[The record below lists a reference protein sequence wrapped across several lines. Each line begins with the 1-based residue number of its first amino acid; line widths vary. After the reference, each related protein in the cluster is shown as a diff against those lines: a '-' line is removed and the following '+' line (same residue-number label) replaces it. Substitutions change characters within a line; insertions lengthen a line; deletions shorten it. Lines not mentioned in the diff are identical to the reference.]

1 MRSFA
6 SILVFGWRKMIKP
19 NYVLPIGKEIVTATQ
34 TIRLRRAKD
43 NCFEAIDVHTGEAII
58 YSHQEALE
66 LLRRPDVTLP
76 LIHSPDSEA
85 TAKIRTGG
93 LFHRDQLSL
102 RQQDELDFR
111 KAFCVSV
118 DALEA
123 TGIELKN
130 VNLDKSKN
138 RKFVRNF
145 ASKIYTAVP
154 IAIDQVRG
162 GKAKAIAVLP
172 KGRTLLKYV
181 NRYRN
186 SGQNEMALA
195 DQDWLKGNRTPRF
208 PLRVE
213 ELISQ
218 AIDEVALDTK
228 GPPIS
233 QVLSRHEQLI
243 ETENERRKSLGLALL
258 KAATFKPIS
267 ERFKAISS
275 TARDIAR
282 KGKKHVAN
290 NRSRG
295 STDTRALMIGDFVE
309 IDECKISLMATVKE
323 RGLWQTLSKEEQ
335 ITLAEI
341 DNLIQ
346 TRLWLVVVLDVATR
360 MPLGWALSD
369 GPSTEAT
376 LAAVRM
382 ATREKTR
389 EKVLYGCKRD
399 PMPIVGLLQL
409 RSDNGTGVR
418 NANTKTAFLGL
429 NAQSVDMRA
438 YHGVEKPHLE
448 RMFGSIESILFQLI
462 HGYTGRRAG
471 ALPGY
476 DPIKNGVLD
485 CAEIYGLITRYFV
498 DEYPYRRHYGVG
510 MMGARPIKV
519 YERVNNIYGCVD
531 PTPSLD
537 RRIALGWKS
546 KATVTDDGVKAFG
559 LHYTSTDLQLLRD
572 KIKTKVTIYSDPDLV
587 DEVTILVEGHPKPI
601 LGRLSW
607 TAMKGLTIPELLKF
621 VASIRAETPK
631 ETIDFESQRIRSA
644 RTRFE
649 HMRLT
654 AIEHK
659 LPRSFMTQA
668 EAETKAK
675 VVMTGVHAPVEP
687 TPNTAKPGSIGS
699 PDPIAG
705 VRKVG
710 KGFCPEANANQ
721 DTGVRPKTERPK
733 KPDTKG
739 KLS

>member
-1 MRSFA
+1 
-6 SILVFGWRKMIKP
+6 MIKA
-19 NYVLPIGKEIVTATQ
+19 NYILPVGQEIVTATQ
-34 TIRLRRAKD
+34 TIRLRNAKD
-43 NCFEAIDVHTGEAII
+43 NCFEAVDVHTGEANI
-58 YSHQEALE
+58 YSFQEALE

-123 TGIELKN
+123 TGIRLKI
-130 VNLDKSKN
+130 VNLDKPEN
-138 RKFVRNF
+138 RKIIRSF
-145 ASKIYTAVP
+145 ASKIYTAAP

-181 NRYRN
+181 ERFRS
-186 SGQNEMALA
+186 SGRNEMALA
-195 DQDWLKGNRTPRF
+195 DQDWLKGNRTSRF

-228 GPPIS
+228 DPPTS

-243 ETENERRKSLGLALL
+243 ETENERRKALGLALL
-258 KAATFKPIS
+258 KAATFKPIND
-267 ERFKAISS
+267 RFKAIAS

-295 STDTRALMIGDFVE
+295 STDTRALMIGEFVE

-323 RGLWQTLSKEEQ
+323 KGLWQSLSKEEQ

-341 DNLIQ
+341 DELIQ

-360 MPLGWALSD
+360 MPLGWVLSD
-369 GPSTEAT
+369 VPSTEAT

-382 ATREKTR
+382 ATRDKTR
-389 EKVLYGCKRD
+389 EKVFYGCERD
-399 PMPIVGLLQL
+399 PMPKVGLLQL
-409 RSDNGTGVR
+409 RSDNGRGVR

-429 NAQSVDMRA
+429 NVQSIDMRA
-438 YHGVEKPHLE
+438 YHGADKPHLE
-448 RMFGSIESILFQLI
+448 RMFGSIESILFQMI
-462 HGYTGRRAG
+462 HGYTGRKAG

-476 DPIKNGVLD
+476 DPVKNGVLD
-485 CAEIYGLITRYFV
+485 CAEIYGLITRFFV
-498 DEYPYRRHYGVG
+498 DEYPYRRHYGVN
-510 MMGARPIKV
+510 MMGGRPIKV
-519 YERVNNIYGCVD
+519 YERLNNTYGCVD
-531 PTPSLD
+531 CLPSMD

-559 LHYTSTDLQLLRD
+559 LPYTSTDLQLLRD
-572 KIKTKVTIYSDPDLV
+572 KIKTKVTVYSDPDLV

-601 LGRLSW
+601 LGRLTW
-607 TAMKGLTIPELLKF
+607 TAMKGLTMPEFLEF
-621 VASIRAETPK
+621 AASVRAETPE
-631 ETIDFESQRIRSA
+631 ETTDFESQRIRSA

-649 HMRLT
+649 HMRHM

-659 LPRSFMTQA
+659 LPQSFMTQA
-668 EAETKAK
+668 AAEAKAK
-675 VVMTGVHAPVEP
+675 AVMTGVHAPIAP
-687 TPNTAKPGSIGS
+687 APNTAMPGSIGS
-699 PDPIAG
+699 PDPIEG

-710 KGFCPEANANQ
+710 KGFRPETKAHQ
-721 DTGVRPKTERPK
+721 DTGVRPKPQRPQ

>member
-1 MRSFA
+1 
-6 SILVFGWRKMIKP
+6 MIKA
-19 NYVLPIGKEIVTATQ
+19 NYVLPVGKEIVTATQ
-34 TIRLRRAKD
+34 TIRLRKAKD
-43 NCFEAIDVHTGEAII
+43 NCFEAIDVHTGEANI
-58 YSHQEALE
+58 YSFQEALE

-85 TAKIRTGG
+85 TARIRTGG
-93 LFHRDQLSL
+93 LFHRDQLSP

-111 KAFCVSV
+111 KAFCVSI

-123 TGIELKN
+123 TGVKLRI
-130 VNLDKSKN
+130 VNLDKPEN
-138 RKFVRNF
+138 RKFIRNF
-145 ASKIYTAVP
+145 TSKIYTAAP

-162 GKAKAIAVLP
+162 GKAKAIVVLP

-181 NRYRN
+181 ERFRR
-186 SGQNEMALA
+186 SGRDEMALA
-195 DQDWLKGNRTPRF
+195 DQDWLKGNRTSRF

-228 GPPIS
+228 DPPTS
-233 QVLSRHEQLI
+233 QIFSRHEQLI
-243 ETENERRKSLGLALL
+243 ETENQRRGALGLALL
-258 KAATFKPIS
+258 EAATFKPIND
-267 ERFKAISS
+267 RFKAISS

-282 KGKKHVAN
+282 KGEKYVAN

-295 STDTRALMIGDFVE
+295 STDTRALMVGEFVE
-309 IDECKISLMATVKE
+309 VDECKISLMATVKE
-323 RGLWQTLSKEEQ
+323 KGLWQTLSKEEQ
-335 ITLAEI
+335 TTLAEI
-341 DNLIQ
+341 DELIH

-382 ATREKTR
+382 ATRDKAR
-389 EKVLYGCKRD
+389 EKVLYGCERD
-399 PMPIVGLLQL
+399 PMPKVGLLQL
-409 RSDNGTGVR
+409 RSDNGSGVR
-418 NANTKTAFLGL
+418 NANTKSAFLGL

-462 HGYTGRRAG
+462 HGYTGRKAG

-476 DPIKNGVLD
+476 DPVKNGVLD
-485 CAEIYGLITRYFV
+485 CAEIYGLITRFFV
-498 DEYPYRRHYGVG
+498 DEYPYRRHFGVN

-519 YERVNNIYGCVD
+519 YERANNTYGCVD
-531 PTPSLD
+531 GMPSMD

-559 LHYTSTDLQLLRD
+559 LPYTSPDLQLLRD
-572 KIKTKVTIYSDPDLV
+572 KIQTKVTVCSDPDLV

-601 LGRLSW
+601 LGRLAW
-607 TAMKGLTIPELLKF
+607 TAMKGLTIPEFLEF
-621 VASIRAETPK
+621 AASVRAETPE

-649 HMRLT
+649 QMRQT
-654 AIEHK
+654 ALEHK
-659 LPRSFMTQA
+659 LPRSFMTRA
-668 EAETKAK
+668 EAEAKAK
-675 VVMTGVHAPVEP
+675 VVMTGVHAPVAP
-687 TPNTAKPGSIGS
+687 TPNTAKPGSMGS
-699 PDPIAG
+699 PDPIEG
-705 VRKVG
+705 VRNVG
-710 KGFCPEANANQ
+710 KGFRLGTKAHQ
-721 DTGVRPKTERPK
+721 DTGIRPKTEIPK
-733 KPDTKG
+733 KPNTKG

>member
-1 MRSFA
+1 
-6 SILVFGWRKMIKP
+6 
-19 NYVLPIGKEIVTATQ
+19 
-34 TIRLRRAKD
+34 
-43 NCFEAIDVHTGEAII
+43 
-58 YSHQEALE
+58 
-66 LLRRPDVTLP
+66 
-76 LIHSPDSEA
+76 
-85 TAKIRTGG
+85 
-93 LFHRDQLSL
+93 
-102 RQQDELDFR
+102 
-111 KAFCVSV
+111 
-118 DALEA
+118 
-123 TGIELKN
+123 
-130 VNLDKSKN
+130 
-138 RKFVRNF
+138 
-145 ASKIYTAVP
+145 
-154 IAIDQVRG
+154 
-162 GKAKAIAVLP
+162 
-172 KGRTLLKYV
+172 
-181 NRYRN
+181 
-186 SGQNEMALA
+186 
-195 DQDWLKGNRTPRF
+195 
-208 PLRVE
+208 
-213 ELISQ
+213 
-218 AIDEVALDTK
+218 
-228 GPPIS
+228 
-233 QVLSRHEQLI
+233 
-243 ETENERRKSLGLALL
+243 
-258 KAATFKPIS
+258 
-267 ERFKAISS
+267 
-275 TARDIAR
+275 
-282 KGKKHVAN
+282 
-290 NRSRG
+290 
-295 STDTRALMIGDFVE
+295 MIGDFVE
-309 IDECKISLMATVKE
+309 IDECKISLIATVKE
-323 RGLWQTLSKEEQ
+323 KGLWQALSKEEQ

-382 ATREKTR
+382 ATRDKTR
-389 EKVLYGCKRD
+389 EKVLYGCERD
-399 PMPIVGLLQL
+399 PMPKVGLLQL

-418 NANTKTAFLGL
+418 NANTKTSFLGL

-519 YERVNNIYGCVD
+519 YERVNNTYGCVD

-559 LHYTSTDLQLLRD
+559 LSYTSPDLQLLRD
-572 KIKTKVTIYSDPDLV
+572 KIKTKVTVYSDPDLV

-601 LGRLSW
+601 LGRLTW
-607 TAMKGLTIPELLKF
+607 TAMKGLTIPEFLEF
-621 VASIRAETPK
+621 VASVRAETPE

-649 HMRLT
+649 YLRLT

-668 EAETKAK
+668 EAEAKAK
-675 VVMTGVHAPVEP
+675 VVMTGVHAPVSP
-687 TPNTAKPGSIGS
+687 TPNTAKSGSIGS
-699 PDPIAG
+699 PHLIEG

-710 KGFCPEANANQ
+710 KGFRPEANANQ
-721 DTGVRPKTERPK
+721 DTGVQPKTEMPK